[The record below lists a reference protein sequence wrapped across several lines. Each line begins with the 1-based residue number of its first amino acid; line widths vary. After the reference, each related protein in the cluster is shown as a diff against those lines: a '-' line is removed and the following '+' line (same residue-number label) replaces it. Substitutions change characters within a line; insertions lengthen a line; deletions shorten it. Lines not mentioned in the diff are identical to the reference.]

1 MKKMIDNIRDVIEIL
16 ETSMMHGKFFD
27 VPERVSYIKISDT
40 LAKKM
45 VSVLES
51 MLHNIIE
58 FDAYKV
64 LVFKRNPDFDDD
76 TELYLCKI
84 KFTSK
89 NNERISVVFDEE
101 IMDKITEDLIAI
113 RESIREQGN
122 E

>member
-64 LVFKRNPDFDDD
+64 LVFKRNPNFDDD